1 MAVYPCPKNGCSS
14 TDPDWCSE
22 CGANMHPGALP
33 SAPAGSSAT
42 AVLCPDCGTPRDG
55 QDEYCGVCRYNFRT
69 GKSFSPAAATP
80 APPAAAPI
88 VAPVAAPIAALAPA
102 PVEAPPAEAQ
112 QPAPTNGTTR
122 TADVTSANTL
132 GEPKGA
138 WYVVIEF
145 DPTVDPGLDAA
156 SVTPR
161 PTLTFP
167 LDLPELRIG
176 RKGGKE
182 HPELPIDDEGV
193 SSRHARISF
202 TAEGD
207 PVLLD
212 LNSTNGTTVN
222 NAPMAAGVPVALA
235 SGDVVR
241 IGRWTRITVKAR

>member
-22 CGANMHPGALP
+22 CGANMHPGAQP
-33 SAPAGSSAT
+33 SAPAGSAAT

-55 QDEYCGVCRYNFRT
+55 QDEYCGVCRYNFKI
-69 GKSFSPAAATP
+69 GKSFSPAAASAPTP
-80 APPAAAPI
+80 AP
-88 VAPVAAPIAALAPA
+88 VAGPA
-102 PVEAPPAEAQ
+102 PPTAETPPAEAQ
-112 QPAPTNGTTR
+112 LPAQAKETTR
-122 TADVTSANTL
+122 PADVASANAL
-132 GEPKGA
+132 GEPKGE

-156 SVTPR
+156 SVAPR

-193 SSRHARISF
+193 SSRHGRISF
-202 TAEGD
+202 TTEGD
-207 PVLLD
+207 PILLD
-212 LNSTNGTTVN
+212 LNSTNGTSVN
-222 NAPMAAGVPVALA
+222 NAPIAAGVPVAIA
-235 SGDVVR
+235 SGDVIR

>member
-1 MAVYPCPKNGCSS
+1 
-14 TDPDWCSE
+14 
-22 CGANMHPGALP
+22 MHPGAQP
-33 SAPAGSSAT
+33 SAPAGSAAT
-42 AVLCPDCGTPRDG
+42 AALCPDCGTPRDG

-69 GKSFSPAAATP
+69 GKSFSPSAAASSP
-80 APPAAAPI
+80 APFPASASAPSSNL
-88 VAPVAAPIAALAPA
+88 VPASVSAPA
-102 PVEAPPAEAQ
+102 PADAPPAEADKAA
-112 QPAPTNGTTR
+112 PAKGAARP
-122 TADVTSANTL
+122 ADLASANTL

-156 SVTPR
+156 SIPPR

-176 RKGGKE
+176 RKGGKD

-212 LNSTNGTTVN
+212 LNSTNGTSVN